1 MRDVAIDSLSDYLTL
16 EVALERKGVG
26 KVTLGSST
34 NGPQIAGIG
43 EATELATQA
52 QDKLSFVLGP
62 GKQNINTAQVTGGSL
77 HGFSS
82 AYQIANEM
90 LAELD
95 SLAFKLVQEV
105 NTVHRQGINL
115 DGREGGD
122 LFRNVDIKL
131 DANPTNVGTGSAEY
145 QLIDYDLVD
154 GNRVTFSFDE
164 ERDLWTGR
172 NDTGDVVGSGREVV
186 SLPGVQIPLF
196 VSRASST
203 SSYTILSLAQPL
215 ACRL

>member
-1 MRDVAIDSLSDYLTL
+1 M
-16 EVALERKGVG
+16 
-26 KVTLGSST
+26 
-34 NGPQIAGIG
+34 
-43 EATELATQA
+43 
-52 QDKLSFVLGP
+52 LGP

-164 ERDLWTGR
+164 ERYLWTGR

-186 SLPGVQIPLF
+186 SLPGVQIRFIGEPSQFDQFIYDPVSGTAAGMSVVIQRPEDIAAASPLL
-196 VSRASST
+196 
-203 SSYTILSLAQPL
+203 ICGPWQ
-215 ACRL
+215 